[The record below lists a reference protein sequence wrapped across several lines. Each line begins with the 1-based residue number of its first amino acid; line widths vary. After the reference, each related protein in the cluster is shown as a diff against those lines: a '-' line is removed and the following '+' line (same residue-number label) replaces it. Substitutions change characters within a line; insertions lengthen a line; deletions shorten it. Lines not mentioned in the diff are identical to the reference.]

1 VSEGRRLDRLVWG
14 ALLLT
19 SGFVLAASAWLTPS
33 PSGVGTHMQLGL
45 PPCGFLVLT
54 GKPCPACG
62 LTTAFAQLAH
72 LAPLA
77 SLRIH
82 PLGLPL
88 FALNLVVLAL
98 SVHGLATGRSVT
110 RTVDALA
117 ADRVALVVAGA
128 LLATWAVRLVF

>member
-1 VSEGRRLDRLVWG
+1 MDRMVWA
-14 ALLLT
+14 ALLFT
-19 SGFVLAASAWLTPS
+19 SGFVLAASMWLTPHA
-33 PSGVGTHMQLGL
+33 SGVGTHMQLGL

-62 LTTAFAQLAH
+62 LTTAFAHLAH

-77 SLRIH
+77 SLRAH

-88 FALNLVVLAL
+88 FALNLVVLAA
-98 SVHGLATGRSVT
+98 SVHGLIRGGSVT
-110 RTVDALA
+110 RAVDTLA

-128 LLATWAVRLVF
+128 LLATWAMRLVF